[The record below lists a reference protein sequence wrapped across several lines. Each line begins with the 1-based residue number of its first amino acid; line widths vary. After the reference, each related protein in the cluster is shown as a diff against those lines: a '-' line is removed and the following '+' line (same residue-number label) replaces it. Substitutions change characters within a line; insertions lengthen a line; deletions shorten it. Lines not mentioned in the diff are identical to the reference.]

1 MFAKKAALMLFMAA
15 SLSLSFAALAQ
26 TPAKGPEDR
35 LVERYGALAGS
46 ETNAKALVTGLRD
59 GSEIKLASGGKT
71 TTFDPPTRK
80 MGYGNVDN
88 ALVLAEAS
96 LKKQGITNPTPDQLK
111 SALTEVLRMRADG
124 KGWGEIANSMGFRLG
139 ELKSALHRPE
149 KIERVSHQAKPERPE
164 KPEKPQRPE
173 KPERPERPS
182 R

>member
-15 SLSLSFAALAQ
+15 SLSLSLAALAQ
-26 TPAKGPEDR
+26 TPAAGPEDK
-35 LVERYGALAGS
+35 LVQRYTDLAGS
-46 ETNAKALVTGLRD
+46 EKNAKALVTGLRE
-59 GSEIKLASGGKT
+59 GHFGPET
-71 TTFDPPTRK
+71 HK

-111 SALTEVLRMRADG
+111 SALTEVLQLRADG